1 MTCDGLVVFP
11 GTPVSSTNS
20 TDRHDIFEI
29 LLKVEVNVLTLTPKR
44 LNENKDFIIMLSSK
58 YAQGGSNLI
67 I

>member
-11 GTPVSSTNS
+11 GTPVSFTNS

-29 LLKVEVNVLTLTPKR
+29 LLKVEVNILTLTR

-58 YAQGGSNLI
+58 YAQGDSNLI